1 MFAVFTPSG
10 RVFSGSLEQLR
21 RVEKTFQSSS
31 TRQAGLSQTDQNQA
45 DISRLQQGQY
55 GTKKYKVPAAKTKA
69 YLTLLNEAKQREP
82 IYQAYQVMSPN
93 VQVILKSWTITEAF
107 KKFQTFPYH
116 LFPIVDSSRNL
127 LGSLSRKNF
136 YEFLLNHKSFHST
149 KSKFEIKQTIS
160 DCFLDEE
167 SLAYSAEPVTDVR
180 RIIRL
185 LIEKNLDALTIV
197 EEDGRIA
204 GIVSR
209 SDILQC
215 TIAEPPLSLWC

>member
-93 VQVILKSWTITEAF
+93 VQVILNSWTIAEALN
-107 KKFQTFPYH
+107 KFQAFPYH

-127 LGSLSRKNF
+127 LGSLSRKNL
-136 YEFLLNHKSFHST
+136 YEFLLNNKSSRSAMT
-149 KSKFEIKQTIS
+149 QLIS
-160 DCFLDEE
+160 ERFLDEE
-167 SLAYSAEPVTDVR
+167 TLAYSAEPVTDVR

-185 LIEKNLDALTIV
+185 LIDKKLDALTIV
-197 EEDGRIA
+197 EENGRMA

-215 TIAEPPLSLWC
+215 TVAEPPLSLWC